1 MKNKNLSENIQVLLN
16 QFNAKN
22 YEEVISKGKILLKKN
37 HEYVIL
43 YNIVGSAYQNKG
55 EFVNAKNN
63 FKFGLKLDPNN
74 LALMNNLAMSYKNLL
89 QYDLS
94 EELFVRV
101 IELNNKYIN
110 AYINLGNLKRDLNQ
124 FNKAIELYEKALSIS
139 KDNPII
145 YYSLA
150 LAHQGI
156 GNFEKTIIYSKKVLE
171 IEPNFTR
178 ADHLISQS
186 TKYDEENEH
195 YKTLMDKKDNMNLKD
210 FEKIDLLF
218 SLAKAEEDMGKIN
231 YASKYLIEANKIKKK
246 LINYNVN
253 YEINLIK
260 DIKKIFSQFNF
271 KPVKINK
278 ENKKVI
284 FILGLPRSGTSL
296 VEQIITSHS
305 QVFGA
310 GELPIMSSI
319 VKKNFI
325 KDEKQIDLNLNEI
338 LKEENFLDKLRAEYL
353 NYLNFFKYKEE
364 YITDK
369 APLNFRWIGFIK
381 LIFPNVKI
389 IHCKR
394 DAKNNCLSMYKNLF
408 EGGLNFT
415 YDQEDLVKYYN
426 SYYDLIEFWKQK
438 YSDSIFDISYE
449 KLISNKD
456 EEIKK
461 LIKFCDLNWEENC
474 LLFHKNKTP
483 IKTMSTAQARNPIY
497 KTSMNSFDKYKDYL
511 TVLEEK
517 L

>member
-1 MKNKNLSENIQVLLN
+1 
-16 QFNAKN
+16 
-22 YEEVISKGKILLKKN
+22 
-37 HEYVIL
+37 
-43 YNIVGSAYQNKG
+43 
-55 EFVNAKNN
+55 
-63 FKFGLKLDPNN
+63 
-74 LALMNNLAMSYKNLL
+74 
-89 QYDLS
+89 
-94 EELFVRV
+94 
-101 IELNNKYIN
+101 
-110 AYINLGNLKRDLNQ
+110 
-124 FNKAIELYEKALSIS
+124 
-139 KDNPII
+139 
-145 YYSLA
+145 
-150 LAHQGI
+150 
-156 GNFEKTIIYSKKVLE
+156 
-171 IEPNFTR
+171 
-178 ADHLISQS
+178 
-186 TKYDEENEH
+186 
-195 YKTLMDKKDNMNLKD
+195 
-210 FEKIDLLF
+210 
-218 SLAKAEEDMGKIN
+218 MGKIN
-231 YASKYLIEANKIKKK
+231 YASKYFIEANKIKKK

-253 YEINLIK
+253 DEINLIK

-271 KPVKINK
+271 KPVNLNK

-426 SYYDLIEFWKQK
+426 SYYDLINFWKQK
-438 YSDSIFDISYE
+438 YSDSMFDISYE
-449 KLISNKD
+449 KLISNKE

-474 LLFHKNKTP
+474 LSFHKNKTP